1 MSEKKLMS
9 SDVFEPFK
17 FPNRTYITRESNNG
31 IDYEDKLDFALNTS
45 GTLISINGASKMGK
59 SVLCDKVIPLENQVS
74 ISGADFSESEDFWET
89 IAKKEGMPI
98 EGYQKED
105 KKFDNEIHGKIE
117 RFKLTKDRV
126 IEYFI
131 EENKVLILDDFH
143 YAPGE
148 VQTKIANQLKDA
160 IRRGFRVI
168 IVSLPHRSDAPIRNN
183 SDLAGRLSLIDIES
197 WEIDDLKEIIK
208 KGFSELNIKISDDV
222 TNKIAIESLTSP
234 QLTQY
239 ICLSICRLAKVDKEI
254 VEEINSDILEK
265 AYKFTTANFGYS
277 DVVNILSKGPLS
289 KGKKRNIY
297 KTKNGENMDL
307 YQLIVESL
315 ADDPPLIGLTIDDIK
330 NRVNKLIA
338 DSNKPD
344 RQKIKSTVAKME
356 QIIMEKDNFY
366 KVFECKEDMVYITEP
381 LFLFFLRWGRS

>member
-1 MSEKKLMS
+1 MLEKKLVS
-9 SDVFEPFK
+9 SDVFKPFK
-17 FPNRTYITRESNNG
+17 FPERTYITRESNNG
-31 IDYEDKLDFALNTS
+31 IDYEDKLDFALDTS

-59 SVLCDKVIPLENQVS
+59 SVLCDKVIPIENQVS
-74 ISGADFSESEDFWET
+74 ISGADFSESEEFWET
-89 IAKKEGMPI
+89 VAKKIGMPI
-98 EGYQKED
+98 EGYYTEGKH
-105 KKFDNEIHGKIE
+105 FDNERQGKVE

-131 EENKVLILDDFH
+131 DENKVLILDDFH

-197 WEIDDLKEIIK
+197 WKIDDLKEIIK
-208 KGFSELNIKISDDV
+208 KGFLELNIKISDDI
-222 TNKIAIESLTSP
+222 TDKIATESLTSP

-239 ICLSICRLAKVDKEI
+239 ICLSICRLAKVDKQV
-254 VEEINSDILEK
+254 VEEINSDILEE
-265 AYKFTTANFGYS
+265 AYKFTTTNFGYS
-277 DVVNILSKGPLS
+277 DVVNVLSKGPLS

-297 KTKNGENMDL
+297 KTKNGESMDL

-315 ADDPPLIGLTIDDIK
+315 AEDPPLIGLTIDDIK
-330 NRVNKLIA
+330 NRVGNLII
-338 DSNKPD
+338 DGNKPD
-344 RQKIKSTVAKME
+344 RQKIKSTIAKME

-366 KVFECKEDMVYITEP
+366 RVFESKEDMVYITEP
-381 LFLFFLRWGRS
+381 LFLFFLRWGR

>member
-17 FPNRTYITRESNNG
+17 FPDRTYITRESNNG

-89 IAKKEGMPI
+89 VAKKVGMPI
-98 EGYQKED
+98 EGYQTED
-105 KKFDNEIHGKIE
+105 KQFDNEIHGKVE

-197 WEIDDLKEIIK
+197 WKIDDLKEIIK
-208 KGFSELNIKISDDV
+208 KGFLELDIKISDDV
-222 TNKIAIESLTSP
+222 TNKIATESLTSP

-239 ICLSICRLAKVDKEI
+239 ICLSICRLAKVDKQVVDEI
-254 VEEINSDILEK
+254 KGDILEK

-277 DVVNILSKGPLS
+277 DVVNVLSKGPLS

-330 NRVNKLIA
+330 NRVNKLIS
-338 DSNKPD
+338 DGNKPD
-344 RQKIKSTVAKME
+344 RQKIKSTIAKME

-381 LFLFFLRWGRS
+381 LFLFFLRWGR

>member
-1 MSEKKLMS
+1 MSENKLMS

-17 FPNRTYITRESNNG
+17 FPDRTYITRESNNG

-89 IAKKEGMPI
+89 VAKKEGMPI

-105 KKFDNEIHGKIE
+105 KQFNNETHGKIE

-208 KGFSELNIKISDDV
+208 KGFLELNIKISDDV
-222 TNKIAIESLTSP
+222 TDKIAIESLTSP

-239 ICLSICRLAKVDKEI
+239 ICLSICRLAKVDKQA

-277 DVVNILSKGPLS
+277 DVVNVLSKGPLS

-297 KTKNGENMDL
+297 KTKNGESMDL

-330 NRVNKLIA
+330 NRVNNLII

-381 LFLFFLRWGRS
+381 LFLFFLRWGR